1 VLNFNLTEFMSSCIH
16 QDIEDGGNVEW
27 DNLTVPGEGRWEQVH
42 TAHKEE
48 AHIIQNLTK
57 RRY

>member
-1 VLNFNLTEFMSSCIH
+1 MSSCIH

-27 DNLTVPGEGRWEQVH
+27 DNLKVPGEGRWEQVH